1 MAVVASAEVPERTDP
16 VGVRRS
22 SRREAE
28 EEQHRGDFP
37 VVVVDEL
44 DAHKAYFPVAVEED
58 ADARAVE
65 EVVVEAHTRSTR
77 GTNCCSS
84 SEERAVGTAPL
95 IRPCTFRRVAH

>member
-1 MAVVASAEVPERTDP
+1 VASAAEVPERTDP
-16 VGVRRS
+16 VGCRRS

-28 EEQHRGDFP
+28 EDRGDFP
-37 VVVVDEL
+37 VVV
-44 DAHKAYFPVAVEED
+44 DAHKEYFPVAEED

-65 EVVVEAHTRSTR
+65 VVVVEVRTCSTR

-95 IRPCTFRRVAH
+95 IRPCTFRLVAH